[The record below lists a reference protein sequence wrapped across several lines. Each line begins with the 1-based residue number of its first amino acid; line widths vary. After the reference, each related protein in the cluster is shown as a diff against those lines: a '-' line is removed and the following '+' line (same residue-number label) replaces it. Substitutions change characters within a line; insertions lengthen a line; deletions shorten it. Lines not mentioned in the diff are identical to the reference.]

1 MASLPLGLDEM
12 GLDEMGTTWAMRPIV
27 SAAMDVRIGV
37 LHTPKELSLQ
47 VEGSADEIT
56 GALDKALAGNSVF
69 WLTDAKG
76 RRVGVPAER
85 IAYLEIET
93 DGAMKRVG
101 FGSS

>member
-1 MASLPLGLDEM
+1 MCQ
-12 GLDEMGTTWAMRPIV
+12 IV
-27 SAAMDVRIGV
+27 STVMDVRIGV

-56 GALDKALAGNSVF
+56 AAFDKALAGNSVF

-93 DGAMKRVG
+93 DGATKRVG
-101 FGSS
+101 FGAS